1 MASEIAA
8 TTNSQNGQEGTI
20 SSASNR
26 LESLDQF
33 RGYTVAGM
41 FLVNFL
47 GFYALVTG
55 QFPNLKHHNTFCSYA
70 DTIMPQFFFAVGFG
84 YRLTLLKRL
93 EKEGWLRAYGRV
105 LQRIVGLLFIAAFV
119 HGLDGQYKSWSDLQ
133 TAGVWTVMSQAFGR
147 NYFQTLTHIA
157 LASLWVTPVIAAS
170 TSIRIAYFVF
180 SALLHVLISYLGFY
194 QWVHEY
200 RGIDGGYLG
209 FMSWA
214 LVVLAGSFAYD
225 IMLGSRSTEGST
237 DNHTLRTDA
246 DKRLQK
252 STARYVEPMAKL
264 RALAVWSVALMC
276 VGYGL
281 SCLNRVTTPNEML
294 RLQSWSMLLN
304 TPPFFLPTEPVNLWT
319 MSQRAGSISYMI
331 FSSGFSMLIFGVF
344 VVLADQWK
352 IKIGLFRTLGVNALA
367 AYVLHDWVN
376 GVVKEF
382 VPKDS
387 PIPYAFLGFLVSF
400 TACYLMLRGFERQKI
415 FFRI

>member
-1 MASEIAA
+1 MASEIAG
-8 TTNSQNGQEGTI
+8 TTNSQPGQEGATR
-20 SSASNR
+20 SSPNR

-47 GFYALVTG
+47 GSYALVTG

-84 YRLTLLKRL
+84 YRVTLLKRL
-93 EKEGWLRAYGRV
+93 EKEGWLHAYGRV

-133 TAGVWTVMSQAFGR
+133 SAGVWTVLSQAFGR

-170 TSIRIAYFVF
+170 TSIRAAYFVL
-180 SALLHVLISYLGFY
+180 SAVLHVLISYLGFY

-225 IMLGSRSTEGST
+225 IMLGSRAREGST
-237 DNHTLRTDA
+237 GSRTITIDA
-246 DKRLQK
+246 NKRLLAPA
-252 STARYVEPMAKL
+252 ARYEGPMAKL
-264 RALAVWSVALMC
+264 RALAVWSVVLMC

-281 SCLNRVTTPNEML
+281 SCLNRVTPPNDLL
-294 RLQSWSMLLN
+294 RLQNWSLLLN

-319 MSQRAGSISYMI
+319 MSQRAGSVSYMI
-331 FSSGFSMLIFGVF
+331 FSSGFSMFVFGAF
-344 VVLADQWK
+344 VLMADQWK

-387 PIPYAFLGFLVSF
+387 PIPYAVLGFLVSF
-400 TACYLMLRGFERQKI
+400 MACYLMLRSFERQKI

>member
-1 MASEIAA
+1 MASEIAG
-8 TTNSQNGQEGTI
+8 TTNSQPGQEGATR
-20 SSASNR
+20 SSPNR

-47 GFYALVTG
+47 GSYALVTG

-84 YRLTLLKRL
+84 YRVTLLKRL
-93 EKEGWLRAYGRV
+93 EKEGWLHAYGRV

-133 TAGVWTVMSQAFGR
+133 SAGVWTVLSQAFGR

-170 TSIRIAYFVF
+170 TSIRAAYFVL
-180 SALLHVLISYLGFY
+180 SAVLHVLISYLGFY

-225 IMLGSRSTEGST
+225 IMLGSRAREGST
-237 DNHTLRTDA
+237 GSRTITIDA
-246 DKRLQK
+246 NKRLLAPA
-252 STARYVEPMAKL
+252 ARY
-264 RALAVWSVALMC
+264 
-276 VGYGL
+276 
-281 SCLNRVTTPNEML
+281 
-294 RLQSWSMLLN
+294 
-304 TPPFFLPTEPVNLWT
+304 
-319 MSQRAGSISYMI
+319 
-331 FSSGFSMLIFGVF
+331 
-344 VVLADQWK
+344 
-352 IKIGLFRTLGVNALA
+352 
-367 AYVLHDWVN
+367 
-376 GVVKEF
+376 
-382 VPKDS
+382 
-387 PIPYAFLGFLVSF
+387 
-400 TACYLMLRGFERQKI
+400 
-415 FFRI
+415 